1 MSSEHPLMRPLGSDN
16 LKPRP
21 STQASWMPQAPVR
34 TYEVP
39 DLSFAVTPKAVEPA
53 AQEEPETFVPAEE
66 SSETPLQA
74 EEAFEPAAKEE
85 PKVFV
90 PAEEP
95 SVTPLQAEE
104 VFEPAAKEGQ
114 EAFVPAE
121 EPSETPSQAEELSE
135 PAVQQEEISLT
146 DSIAF
151 LIGDQ
156 DEPPAEDAP
165 ALPLWEDDPIPAE
178 EEAAPAPMRREGD
191 LSAVIAALLSET
203 DDEDEDEDSPVLHDA
218 VPDRFIP
225 EPACVPLFDENAPK
239 RKKRGWLWLLAL
251 AAVAGGLFAAWKF
264 GCLPVNL
271 PWTKP

>member
-1 MSSEHPLMRPLGSDN
+1 MSSEHHLMRPLGSDN

-21 STQASWMPQAPVR
+21 STQASWMPQVPVR

-39 DLSFAVTPKAVEPA
+39 DLSFAVTPKAVESA

-66 SSETPLQA
+66 SSETLLQV
-74 EEAFEPAAKEE
+74 EETAEPAAQEE
-85 PKVFV
+85 P
-90 PAEEP
+90 
-95 SVTPLQAEE
+95 
-104 VFEPAAKEGQ
+104 

-121 EPSETPSQAEELSE
+121 EPSETLLQAEEAAE
-135 PAVQQEEISLT
+135 TAVQQEEISLT

-156 DEPPAEDAP
+156 NEPPAEDAP

-178 EEAAPAPMRREGD
+178 EEAAPAPVQREGD
-191 LSAVIAALLSET
+191 LSAVIAALLSES
-203 DDEDEDEDSPVLHDA
+203 DDDDEDEDSPVLHDA

-251 AAVAGGLFAAWKF
+251 AAVAGGLFASWKF